1 VSKGHTPAQLLAL
14 ASTSAGR
21 TGRQA
26 EFAAFVGWDKS
37 HVTRLKQLGQLVL
50 TADGLVDYPASL
62 RRIADN
68 ADPAR
73 DAQRQVAAA
82 KRAPAPESAPAPQ
95 PPAPPAAP
103 TPDVDPK
110 YASSRADKEYW
121 AAQTAKLEYEQL
133 VGKVVYRADVDKVVA
148 DVTLQFRQALE
159 NQPHRLA
166 DRLVGLDL
174 AAIRHRL
181 RDDGQEILAELARGF
196 AKRLQQLGQ
205 QQGST

>member
-1 VSKGHTPAQLLAL
+1 MSKGHTPAQLLAL
-14 ASTSAGR
+14 ATTCAGR

-37 HVTRLKQLGQLVL
+37 HVTRLKQLGQLEL

-82 KRAPAPESAPAPQ
+82 KRAPAPEAAPAP
-95 PPAPPAAP
+95 PPPAAP
-103 TPDVDPK
+103 LDVDPK

-205 QQGST
+205 GGQT

>member
-1 VSKGHTPAQLLAL
+1 VSKGLTPAQLLAL
-14 ASTSAGR
+14 AGKCDGLV
-21 TGRQA
+21 GRQA

-37 HVTRLKQLGQLVL
+37 HVTRLKQLGHLVL
-50 TADGLVDYPASL
+50 TDAGLVDYPASL
-62 RRIADN
+62 RRIAEN

-73 DAQRQVAAA
+73 DAQRQAAA
-82 KRAPAPESAPAPQ
+82 ARSPAPPSAPEVPPPAPAPE
-95 PPAPPAAP
+95 
-103 TPDVDPK
+103 VDPK

-148 DVTLQFRQALE
+148 DVALQFRQALE

-174 AAIRHRL
+174 AAIRGRL
-181 RDDGQEILAELARGF
+181 REDGQEILAELSRGF

-205 QQGST
+205 QGTQ

>member
-1 VSKGHTPAQLLAL
+1 MAGMSKGLTPAQLLAL
-14 ASTSAGR
+14 ASTSEGR
-21 TGRQA
+21 SGRQA

-50 TADGLVDYPASL
+50 TGAGLVDYTASL
-62 RRIADN
+62 RRIAEN

-73 DAQRQVAAA
+73 DAQRQAAA
-82 KRAPAPESAPAPQ
+82 VRSPAPDPAPSAP
-95 PPAPPAAP
+95 PPAPA
-103 TPDVDPK
+103 PDVDPK

-174 AAIRHRL
+174 AAIRGRL

-196 AKRLQQLGQ
+196 AKRLQQLGT
-205 QQGST
+205 QGGQG